1 MASISPLLR
10 RVGPSHS
17 SITVTLLMSCSKA
30 LACDVLGGLIAHFW
44 FNKHEPEVSWSFFAI
59 VALAPVPSAW
69 MLFEHMSAQQAAL
82 IAYPLFIVTLLTSI
96 SIYRASPWH
105 PLAEYPGPFLCK
117 LTQFWNVWVM
127 WGGKQ
132 HVYRLWMHE
141 KYGPIVRIGPNELSI
156 VDKEL
161 MPSILGPQGMPKGP
175 LNADK
180 RLTPASEKHKDD
192 YSLQGCRDSQRHA
205 KLRKAWSKAFTNSPM
220 KDYEEL
226 MLQRALQLIE
236 TLDKFCRDSPDGYGH
251 VDISKWINFFSY
263 DFMGDLIFGGGFE
276 LMRDGDKD
284 GLWHS
289 METAI
294 IYPAMCQH
302 IPWFSPILR
311 ILPFVGAP
319 MRAFAKFALH
329 HATVRSTKEPK
340 RKDLFYHIT
349 EATLSDMDSGISAF
363 PLIVSNA
370 VLAITAG
377 SDTVASV
384 LSGIMY
390 YILANPADYA
400 RLKEEVDRAF
410 PPNEVSVIGSEAFA
424 KMPFLHAVVR
434 EGLRLQPAV
443 PSSLQRAPEIGTGGK
458 IVGSHYFKEGTMVTC
473 APFAQHR
480 DPRYFSPSPN
490 TFWPERWIKTSG
502 GVSTEDGVICD
513 RSAFIPFSYGPA
525 NCVAKPLAMIELQTA
540 VLLFVMNF
548 DMSFDDGFVP
558 KSWEDNLKDFFSMQ
572 KGELMA
578 KLKPRDRIKL

>member
-1 MASISPLLR
+1 
-10 RVGPSHS
+10 
-17 SITVTLLMSCSKA
+17 MSCRNA
-30 LACDVLGGLIAHFW
+30 LACDVLGGLVAHIW
-44 FNKHEPEVSWSFFAI
+44 FNKHEPEVSWSLFTI
-59 VALAPVPSAW
+59 IALAPAPSAW
-69 MLFEHMSAQQAAL
+69 LLCDHISALQAIPLAYVVFLTTLF
-82 IAYPLFIVTLLTSI
+82 TSI
-96 SIYRASPWH
+96 SIYRISPFH
-105 PLAEYPGPFLCK
+105 PLAEYPGPLLCK
-117 LTQFWNVWVM
+117 LTQFWNVWMM

-132 HVYRLWMHE
+132 HIYRLWLHQT
-141 KYGPIVRIGPNELSI
+141 YGPIVRIGPNELSI

-161 MPSILGPQGMPKGP
+161 LPSILGPQGMPKGP

-205 KLRKAWSKAFTNSPM
+205 KLRKAWSKAFTNSPI

-226 MLQRALQLIE
+226 MLQRALQLIDIF
-236 TLDKFCRDSPDGYGH
+236 DKFCRERPDGIGR

-263 DFMGDLIFGGGFE
+263 DFMGDLIFGGVFE

-311 ILPFVGAP
+311 VLPFVGAP

-329 HATVRSTKEPK
+329 HSTIRSTKEVK

-349 EATLSDMDSGISAF
+349 EATLSDIDSGISAF

-377 SDTVASV
+377 SDTVASS

-400 RLKEEVDRAF
+400 RLKQEVDETF
-410 PPNEVSVIGSEAFA
+410 PPNELNPVNSEVFA
-424 KMPFLHAVVR
+424 RMPFLHAVVR

-443 PSSLQRAPEIGTGGK
+443 PSSIQRAPEVGTGGK
-458 IVGSHYFKEGTMVTC
+458 LVGSHYFKEGTMVTV
-473 APFAQHR
+473 APYAQHR
-480 DPRYFSPSPN
+480 DPRYFWPDPDKY
-490 TFWPERWIKTSG
+490 WPERWIKTSG
-502 GVSTEDGVICD
+502 NAITEDGIICD
-513 RSAFIPFSYGPA
+513 RGAFIPFSYGPA

-540 VLLFVMNF
+540 VLLFVMHF
-548 DMSFDDGFVP
+548 DMEFDDGFNP
-558 KSWEDNLKDFFSMQ
+558 ASWENNLQDFFSMQ
-572 KGELMA
+572 KGELMT
-578 KLKPRDRIKL
+578 KLKPRQRVRF